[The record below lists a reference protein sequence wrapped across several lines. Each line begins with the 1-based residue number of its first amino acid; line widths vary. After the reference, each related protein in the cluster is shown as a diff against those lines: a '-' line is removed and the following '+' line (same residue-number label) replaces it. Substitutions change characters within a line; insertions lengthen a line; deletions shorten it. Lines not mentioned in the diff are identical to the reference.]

1 MYEILAFGTQYF
13 IYKKLTEAGISKR
26 VRLIFALWGT
36 FWIVAHLI
44 AGFDYSHA
52 EYDILPGRLTEIFR
66 SLALTW
72 TIITVL
78 AFGVFILVWMC
89 SRFRPFTRRK
99 VLLAVCLT
107 LIATV
112 YSMFE
117 AYYVTPRHVEIHSR
131 KLPEGLERLRLVY
144 LSDVHIG
151 GLSTRWHLE
160 RILRLVD
167 EAKPDILALTGD
179 ILDGVMTYREKE
191 LSMLADSAKKAKYG
205 AFAVNGN
212 HEYYW
217 LLDEDTEQII
227 RDCGYTLL
235 INERAECQG
244 ITIIS
249 LDDNLN
255 GWLKPFLKPE
265 DSERFVLV
273 MKHRPGLPYDAEG
286 KFDLQISGHTHGGQF
301 WPLGYFKSMAAN
313 STQGLSQKAGGY
325 VYVSNG
331 AGFNGPMMRLFVPP
345 EITVIDILR
354 EE

>member
-13 IYKKLTEAGISKR
+13 IWKKLKEAGINSLARKLF
-26 VRLIFALWGT
+26 VMWGT
-36 FWIVAHLI
+36 FWVLAGIM
-44 AGFDYSHA
+44 AGFDYGHA
-52 EYDILPGRLTEIFR
+52 EYDILPGRLTEILR
-66 SLALTW
+66 ALSLTW
-72 TIITVL
+72 TIITIL
-78 AFGVFILVWMC
+78 AFFAFLLVWTL
-89 SRFRPFTRRK
+89 SRFRPFTRRRVFFA
-99 VLLAVCLT
+99 VLLSLT
-107 LIATV
+107 GTL
-112 YSMFE
+112 YCMSE
-117 AYYVTPRHVEIHSR
+117 AYYVTTRHAEIRTR
-131 KLPEGLERLRLVY
+131 KLPAGMDKLRLVY
-144 LSDVHIG
+144 ISDAHIG
-151 GLSTRWHLE
+151 GLSTYWHLK
-160 RILRLVD
+160 RIMSLVD

-179 ILDGVMTYREKE
+179 IIDGVMTYRERE
-191 LSMLADSAKKAKYG
+191 LSMLSESARKAKYG

-227 RDCGYTLL
+227 RNCGYNLL

-249 LDDNLN
+249 LDDQLN
-255 GWLKPFLKPE
+255 GWLKPYLKLE

-273 MKHRPGLPYDAEG
+273 MKHRPGLPFDAEG

-301 WPLGYFKSMAAN
+301 WPLGYFKAMAQD
-313 STQGLSQKAGGY
+313 STQGLSRKAGGY

-331 AGFNGPMMRLFVPP
+331 AGFNGAMMRMFTPP